1 VTRSSRFGGG
11 SRTDASRFRSRPP
24 PTPKKTKKAA
34 FSRLDSRTSLAVS
47 RAAGSPEDAP
57 GSIGAESVL
66 ELSLPSLSLSVVDGA
81 EEILFLSLD
90 GVEARRASGLGVGG
104 GSAATEL
111 AVAALQADDPHPG
124 AAFPVMV
131 WHDPE
136 RGPLLR
142 ATLTSVA
149 REPKSLSS
157 SERRVASSAREGS
170 EAKEKENE
178 SGEDERFA
186 AAETRFPAACFAT
199 TPAGVHL
206 RVHESAV
213 WRLVAFASA
222 LAEGQGPSRRV
233 SGDGSGASAS
243 TARAASTESSPS
255 TKAKAEDPAMR
266 LDVLRVSRFVAR
278 VTFKP
283 AAHRRPPSVG
293 PALAATL
300 SMLNLDKLRFEV
312 GEFQRRRARARASQ
326 LAAAVLAHTKREGT
340 KQALAVLASV
350 NHLSNV
356 AGTLER
362 AGETIRGLGE
372 SDVGDKNAEDKD
384 AKDGGDGFR
393 RSAVGDAVDELT
405 GGRKNVV
412 TGALVGGGELAAG
425 VLGGVGGIFT
435 KSIAGFKKSGLQGLA
450 DGAARGVVGLGTS
463 TAAGAV
469 GFAARVVEGGRG
481 YRGGRL

>member
-1 VTRSSRFGGG
+1 M
-11 SRTDASRFRSRPP
+11 
-24 PTPKKTKKAA
+24 AA
-34 FSRLDSRTSLAVS
+34 A
-47 RAAGSPEDAP
+47 
-57 GSIGAESVL
+57 
-66 ELSLPSLSLSVVDGA
+66 
-81 EEILFLSLD
+81 
-90 GVEARRASGLGVGG
+90 
-104 GSAATEL
+104 
-111 AVAALQADDPHPG
+111 QADDPHPG

-157 SERRVASSAREGS
+157 SERCVASSARSGS

-293 PALAATL
+293 ARAGGDALHAELGQTAVRGWRVPAA
-300 SMLNLDKLRFEV
+300 
-312 GEFQRRRARARASQ
+312 ARARAPRSSPPPCWRTQ
-326 LAAAVLAHTKREGT
+326 NA
-340 KQALAVLASV
+340 
-350 NHLSNV
+350 
-356 AGTLER
+356 R
-362 AGETIRGLGE
+362 AP
-372 SDVGDKNAEDKD
+372 S
-384 AKDGGDGFR
+384 R
-393 RSAVGDAVDELT
+393 RSPCW
-405 GGRKNVV
+405 R
-412 TGALVGGGELAAG
+412 
-425 VLGGVGGIFT
+425 
-435 KSIAGFKKSGLQGLA
+435 
-450 DGAARGVVGLGTS
+450 R
-463 TAAGAV
+463 
-469 GFAARVVEGGRG
+469 
-481 YRGGRL
+481 